1 MIKIQKEWFIMVK
14 IIMGLKGTGK
24 TKTLIDSVNTAARAD
39 HGSVIC
45 IEKGPKL
52 TYDVSHKARLINVEE
67 YSVDNYEKFLGF
79 VNGIIAGNFDIT
91 DIFIDSIT
99 KICGNNADM
108 QSLLTFIEVIEKS
121 AKDINVMMTVSA
133 DVADA
138 PEEIKKYF

>member
-1 MIKIQKEWFIMVK
+1 MVK

-52 TYDVSHKARLINVEE
+52 TYDISHKARLINAEE
-67 YSVDNYEKFLGF
+67 YHVDNYERFLGF
-79 VNGIIAGNFDIT
+79 VNGFIAGNFDIT

-99 KICGNNADM
+99 KICGNDM
-108 QSLLTFIEVIEKS
+108 DMGHLVNFVNEIEKT
-121 AKDINVMMTVSA
+121 AKDINVTMTVSA

>member
-1 MIKIQKEWFIMVK
+1 MVK

-24 TKTLIDSVNTAARAD
+24 TKTLIDNVNTAARAD
-39 HGSVIC
+39 HGSVVC

-52 TYDVSHKARLINVEE
+52 TYDISHKARLINVEE
-67 YSVDNYEKFLGF
+67 YNVDNYERFLGF

-99 KICGNNADM
+99 KICGNNTDM
-108 QSLLTFIEVIEKS
+108 NSLITFIEGIEKS

-133 DVADA
+133 DTADA

>member
-1 MIKIQKEWFIMVK
+1 MVK

-67 YSVDNYEKFLGF
+67 YNVDNYERFLGF

-99 KICGNNADM
+99 KICGNNTDM
-108 QSLLTFIEVIEKS
+108 QSLLTFIEGIEKS
-121 AKDINVMMTVSA
+121 ANDINVMMTVSA

>member
-1 MIKIQKEWFIMVK
+1 MVK

-52 TYDVSHKARLINVEE
+52 TYDVSHKARLINAEE
-67 YSVDNYEKFLGF
+67 YHVDNYERFLGF

-99 KICGNNADM
+99 KICGNDM
-108 QSLLTFIEVIEKS
+108 DMGHLSAFVTEIEKT
-121 AKDINVMMTVSA
+121 AKDINVTMTVSA
-133 DVADA
+133 DVAEA

>member
-1 MIKIQKEWFIMVK
+1 MVK

-108 QSLLTFIEVIEKS
+108 QSLLTFIEGIVKS
-121 AKDINVMMTVSA
+121 GKDMNGVMSGGGGGAEVLKIV
-133 DVADA
+133 DFQ
-138 PEEIKKYF
+138 PHQRH

>member
-1 MIKIQKEWFIMVK
+1 MVK

-108 QSLLTFIEVIEKS
+108 QSLLTFIEGIEKS
-121 AKDINVMMTVSA
+121 AKDINVMMTVRA

-138 PEEIKKYF
+138 PEESKKYF

>member
-1 MIKIQKEWFIMVK
+1 MVK

-67 YSVDNYEKFLGF
+67 YNVDNYERFLGF

-99 KICGNNADM
+99 KICGNNTDM
-108 QSLLTFIEVIEKS
+108 QSLLTFIEGIEKS